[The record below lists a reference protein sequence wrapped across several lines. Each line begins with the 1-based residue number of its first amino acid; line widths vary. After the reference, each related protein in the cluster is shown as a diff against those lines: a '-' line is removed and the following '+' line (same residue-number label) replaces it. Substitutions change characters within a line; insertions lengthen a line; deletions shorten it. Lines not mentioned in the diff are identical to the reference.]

1 MARLRR
7 VDCSEPGISRRRRGR
22 GFEFLDA
29 DGARVTDD
37 ETLARISDLAIPPA
51 WEDVW
56 ICTHPRGHLQAT
68 GVDAAGRK
76 QYLYHADWRTR
87 RDQQKFDEMLDFAEA
102 LPRLR
107 RVVKRDLDGA
117 PLGREQ
123 VLACAVRMLDLGM
136 FRIGSEDYAEQNQ
149 SYGLATLLKEHVTLD
164 GRRVRFDYP
173 AKSKQQREHWVE
185 DPRVVPVLSGLKK
198 RRGGSA
204 ELLAYR
210 EGRRWAD
217 VTSADVNEYVK
228 SAIGDEF
235 SAKDFRTWNGTVLAA
250 VALAEVAAAEVPK
263 SKTARKRSIND
274 AVKGVAFFL
283 GNTPAVARAS
293 YIDPRVFDRFDSG
306 WTIAL
311 PNRTRDKLL
320 GNETSRRRVEKA
332 VIDLISEP
340 RESDLVERPLA
351 A

>member
-7 VDCSEPGISRRRRGR
+7 VDCSVPGISRRRRGR

-29 DGARVTDD
+29 GGERIDD
-37 ETLARISDLAIPPA
+37 EETLARIRELAIPPA
-51 WEDVW
+51 WREVW
-56 ICTHPRGHLQAT
+56 ICADPRGHLQAT
-68 GVDAAGRK
+68 GLDAAGRK

-87 RDQQKFDEMLDFAEA
+87 RDRQKFDEMLDFAQA

-107 RVVKRDLDGA
+107 RVVKRDLGDEA
-117 PLGREQ
+117 LGRRQ
-123 VLACAVRMLDLGM
+123 VLACAVRLLDLGM
-136 FRIGSEDYAEQNQ
+136 FRIGSEDYAEQND
-149 SYGLATLLKEHVTLD
+149 SYGLATLRKEHVTVEGGCLE
-164 GRRVRFDYP
+164 FDYP
-173 AKSKQQREHWVE
+173 AKSNQRRKHSVL
-185 DPRVVPVLSGLKK
+185 DPQVVPVVSALKK

-210 EGRRWAD
+210 DGRRWVD
-217 VTSADVNEYVK
+217 VTSDDVNEYVK
-228 SAIGDEF
+228 QATAEEF

-250 VALAEVAAAEVPK
+250 VALAGEVPK
-263 SKTARKRSIND
+263 SKTARKRRIND

-283 GNTPAVARAS
+283 GNTPAVTRAS

-311 PNRTRDKLL
+311 PKRTGDELL
-320 GNETSRRRVEKA
+320 ANETTRRRVEKA
-332 VIDLISEP
+332 VLDLISEP
-340 RESDLVERPLA
+340 RGSDLVERPLA